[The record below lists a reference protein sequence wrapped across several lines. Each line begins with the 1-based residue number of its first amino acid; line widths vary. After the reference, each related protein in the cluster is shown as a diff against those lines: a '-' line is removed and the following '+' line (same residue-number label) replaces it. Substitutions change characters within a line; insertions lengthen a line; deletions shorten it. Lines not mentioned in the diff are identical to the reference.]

1 MVVHPFFLIFFFFY
15 VNLYINLN
23 LFISFLIFFVKTLV
37 SHASACTL
45 SKCINII
52 INIKNFPIIKKRS
65 ISYVLIYERINRFLF
80 LGVHFVLIILI
91 IY

>member
-37 SHASACTL
+37 PHA

-52 INIKNFPIIKKRS
+52 INIKNFPIIKKS
-65 ISYVLIYERINRFLF
+65 MNNMNV
-80 LGVHFVLIILI
+80 
-91 IY
+91 